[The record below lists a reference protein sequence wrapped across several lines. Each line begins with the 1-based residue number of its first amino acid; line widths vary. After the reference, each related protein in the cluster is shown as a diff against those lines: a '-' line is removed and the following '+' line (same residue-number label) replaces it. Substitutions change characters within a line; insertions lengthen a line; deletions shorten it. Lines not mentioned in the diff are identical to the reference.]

1 MSANE
6 TAEAIL
12 IVLKKIGKWLAV
24 TVAALL
30 LIYLSFYTYVKIE
43 DYYENRPKLITSLNG
58 IELGERFQDFM
69 FRNAGFS
76 LDEDRKTKNN
86 DIAYFKNKEK
96 FTTVAIA
103 DNKVSR
109 VIYGCKE
116 EYDYKS
122 VNGINCRSSGDDV
135 FKKYDKEIR
144 VQCLKD
150 KSDSNYM
157 NYRVYE
163 AIKYGVRYHVVS
175 NEVVAFDVV
184 DPNELKNTDGFINK
198 NWSVCE

>member
-24 TVAALL
+24 AVAALL
-30 LIYLSFYTYVKIE
+30 LIYLAFYAYVKIE
-43 DYYENRPKLITSLNG
+43 DHYENRPKLIMSLNG

-69 FRNAGFS
+69 FRNAGFA
-76 LDEDRKTKNN
+76 LDEDRKT
-86 DIAYFKNKEK
+86 DIVYFRNKEK
-96 FTTVAIA
+96 STTVAIA
-103 DNKVSR
+103 DNKVAR
-109 VIYGCKE
+109 ILYACKE

-122 VNGINCRSSGDDV
+122 VNGIDCRSSGDDV
-135 FKKYDKEIR
+135 FRKYDKEIR
-144 VQCLKD
+144 VQCLKY

-184 DPNELKNTDGFINK
+184 GSNELENTDGFINK
-198 NWSVCE
+198 NWSVCQ

>member
-24 TVAALL
+24 AVAALL
-30 LIYLSFYTYVKIE
+30 LIYLAFYAYVKIE
-43 DYYENRPKLITSLNG
+43 DHYENRPKLITSLNG

-69 FRNAGFS
+69 FRNAGFA
-76 LDEDRKTKNN
+76 LDEDRKT
-86 DIAYFKNKEK
+86 DIVYFRNKEK
-96 FTTVAIA
+96 STTVAIA
-103 DNKVSR
+103 DNKVAR
-109 VIYGCKE
+109 ILYACKE

-122 VNGINCRSSGDDV
+122 VNGIDCRSSGDDV
-135 FKKYDKEIR
+135 FRKYDKEIR

-184 DPNELKNTDGFINK
+184 GSNELENTDGFINK
-198 NWSVCE
+198 NWSVCQ